1 MYYKIALRTVK
12 KSFKDYTIYFLTLTF
27 AICIF
32 YSFNSID
39 AQKTLLNLNLNQ
51 EQYMKIFSTCISM
64 ASIFVSFIL
73 GGLIIYTNNFLI
85 KNRKQEIGTY
95 MILGM
100 SKRKISNI
108 LLIESTLIGIISL
121 GIGLGLGI
129 VLSQGLSILTA
140 RLFIGSMIKFGL
152 IFSVNS
158 ILKTILYFGLIF
170 LLVII
175 FNIVIISKY
184 KLRDLL
190 NTSKKNEKVRIK
202 NPIVLS
208 IIFIISIVIIITSY
222 ILISKSILDITSTY
236 FQGAIALGT
245 IGTFLFF
252 YGLSGVILYII
263 KKRKSIYLKNLN
275 IFIVRQISNK
285 FNTNFV
291 AMSMICLMLFA
302 IMTTASCSLGFRN
315 TLEWSVK
322 NTTPFDGSIQVYYY
336 GQDLQQIYEINKK
349 INSKISNYKDKVYI
363 AEYKLEGININNM
376 LAPYMSSIIRESIDG
391 NYGDGSDTTKAISI
405 SQYNNMRKL
414 EGLDKVELKNNEVLV
429 ISDIPKIRRSINEF
443 IRNNKQI
450 NINGKQYKIK
460 NKRVIQTSILSS
472 GMSVDNITLVVPNSV
487 VENLIPYTSYININ
501 YVGNSIQRKIQE
513 NNLGSIFNSMQRVQN
528 QNPNYKIVA
537 GTRIQLY
544 QAGLGLSATVIYVS
558 IYVSSIFLITS
569 AAILAL
575 QQLSEA
581 SDNINR
587 YRILKK
593 MGFTDK
599 MINRSIFIQTFIYF
613 AAPLLL
619 AIIHWIVAIY
629 VVNSFVLI
637 FGDSNI
643 INAAMVALIF
653 IIIYSGYFYVTYTNY
668 KRIIKNN
675 K

>member
-12 KSFKDYTIYFLTLTF
+12 KSFKDYTVYFLTLTF

-322 NTTPFDGSIQVYYY
+322 NTTPFDGSIQVYYC

>member
-12 KSFKDYTIYFLTLTF
+12 KSFKDYTVYFLTLTF

>member
-12 KSFKDYTIYFLTLTF
+12 KSFKDYTVYFLTLTF

-322 NTTPFDGSIQVYYY
+322 NTTPFDGSIQVYYC

-472 GMSVDNITLVVPNSV
+472 GMSVDNIT
-487 VENLIPYTSYININ
+487 
-501 YVGNSIQRKIQE
+501 
-513 NNLGSIFNSMQRVQN
+513 
-528 QNPNYKIVA
+528 
-537 GTRIQLY
+537 
-544 QAGLGLSATVIYVS
+544 
-558 IYVSSIFLITS
+558 
-569 AAILAL
+569 
-575 QQLSEA
+575 
-581 SDNINR
+581 
-587 YRILKK
+587 
-593 MGFTDK
+593 
-599 MINRSIFIQTFIYF
+599 
-613 AAPLLL
+613 
-619 AIIHWIVAIY
+619 
-629 VVNSFVLI
+629 
-637 FGDSNI
+637 
-643 INAAMVALIF
+643 
-653 IIIYSGYFYVTYTNY
+653 
-668 KRIIKNN
+668 
-675 K
+675 